1 MRVTTRKMLRLQ
13 LWILTGVLGCD
24 ANTVG
29 LLTGCLPF
37 AIPGLTTDAGAPPVV
52 PITGGSFD
60 AAGFFEDPDGG
71 VAAAGEACGA
81 SRGCDTAAGL
91 DCVGVTQEDSVCL
104 QRCGAL
110 DACPNGL
117 ACEVLSSGRYCLSVV
132 GRGAACEVA
141 RCDPTNGLGCL
152 PARAEGAQL
161 LATTCQLP
169 CDVAAPTCPLNESCL
184 PNVAGA
190 VDWVGPCPCGTGET
204 CVPLDGGSWCAVPK
218 NVCGTLAPLS
228 DPALLGE
235 PSAWPVNSTCDPGTS
250 QRMCGGTLDGGA
262 RVVCAQSASPAQ
274 PASLP
279 GFVPAGVTGLCVAI
293 CRDPVTGG
301 QTACPAGWTC
311 NVDLR
316 ALFHVP
322 DGTRTCDTVMDCDV
336 ARGEVC
342 AGPLP
347 AFGDRRLCALPYG
360 LCQPPA
366 AADAGP

>member
-169 CDVAAPTCPLNESCL
+169 CDVAAPTCPSMSPACPTWRVPWTGLVHAPVAPGKPAFRWTAAAGVRCQKTCAGRWPRCQTPRCL
-184 PNVAGA
+184 ENRPRGRSTARVTRAPASACVAGRWMA
-190 VDWVGPCPCGTGET
+190 ARAW
-204 CVPLDGGSWCAVPK
+204 CVHNPRLPRSPPASRGLFPPVSPGCAW
-218 NVCGTLAPLS
+218 
-228 DPALLGE
+228 
-235 PSAWPVNSTCDPGTS
+235 PSA
-250 QRMCGGTLDGGA
+250 
-262 RVVCAQSASPAQ
+262 
-274 PASLP
+274 
-279 GFVPAGVTGLCVAI
+279 
-293 CRDPVTGG
+293 
-301 QTACPAGWTC
+301 
-311 NVDLR
+311 
-316 ALFHVP
+316 
-322 DGTRTCDTVMDCDV
+322 GTRSPV
-336 ARGEVC
+336 AR
-342 AGPLP
+342 
-347 AFGDRRLCALPYG
+347 RRARQGGRAMWIFARCSMCRTAPG
-360 LCQPPA
+360 RVTR
-366 AADAGP
+366 